1 MASSR
6 NLSTR
11 TGRSDEIPWRW
22 PCSRAAGCGRRRSAF
37 RGRRGRR
44 RGAREPGSRCSL
56 RSLRLRRSHRGAV
69 FGCGESGPLEDGA
82 ELSAI
87 LGKVDGFGLG
97 AEHRHTCGLELVG
110 QAQRGLAAEG
120 AHDAEDLAGGELGMV
135 DLHDVFERQRFEVQ
149 PIGGVVVGRHGL
161 RVAVDHNRLE
171 SGRADRHGGVDARVV
186 ELDALTDP
194 VRSGAEDDHGRAV
207 ARHDLGLGVVGRVVV
222 RGLGFEFAGAGVD
235 GLEHRAHAQGVAD
248 AGDDTGVEDAQGRDL
263 LIGEAVVLRDRRAC
277 SSSSSASRI

>member
-1 MASSR
+1 M
-6 NLSTR
+6 
-11 TGRSDEIPWRW
+11 
-22 PCSRAAGCGRRRSAF
+22 
-37 RGRRGRR
+37 
-44 RGAREPGSRCSL
+44 
-56 RSLRLRRSHRGAV
+56 

-263 LIGEAVVLRDRRAC
+263 LIGEAVVLRDPQDLLIEFVGVADIGGHLIDELDLVEVPGVDLAGVEDLFRAQ
-277 SSSSSASRI
+277 SGGESPLDRMDAVSGGVRDGFEDGFADVVV